1 MGQEATYCLSA
12 GVQVRREKF
21 GLLFYDY
28 RGPRLYFAPT
38 RDLIQEDFFAGRL
51 TVADLTGSICEA
63 NGGWPRNLVQGW
75 IERTLETLVG
85 KGLIR
90 EQSVC

>member
-1 MGQEATYCLSA
+1 MGQEAVYCLSA

-38 RDLIQEDFFAGRL
+38 RDLIQEGFFAGQV
-51 TVADLTGSICEA
+51 TVADLTGAI
-63 NGGWPRNLVQGW
+63 L
-75 IERTLETLVG
+75 
-85 KGLIR
+85 
-90 EQSVC
+90 

>member
-1 MGQEATYCLSA
+1 MKSRSVYFLEE

-28 RGPRLYFAPT
+28 RGPRLYFVPSGNLLG
-38 RDLIQEDFFAGRL
+38 DDFFNGAHSTEEVVESMCRTHGPAQAPVRSRL
-51 TVADLTGSICEA
+51 ESLLEI
-63 NGGWPRNLVQGW
+63 L
-75 IERTLETLVG
+75 ER
-85 KGLIR
+85 KGLIH